1 MVLALYSYAKPKQ
14 PKCAPLHVS
23 TAQLPEGCQLLER
36 TCVAQDTLVSHL
48 QDHSFNKLDRQTL
61 PDLPAVKRWSLPL
74 PVTIPLR
81 NVSGFDTAELPLL
94 DINATL
100 IMKKGRPIGDS
111 KHVTEPPYGIYHRPA
126 TRSQEPTPELQH
138 PEFSNCTLPV
148 LLVGDWPFHLVSH
161 FFSGLVALADSLV
174 EDRQMDWPQHCSE
187 GTESTAQ
194 RRAQLD
200 EASTRAQG
208 PELSSSPGA
217 AIRKSAQC
225 AHCACRWRMTI
236 FTLLATNPEQSTQH
250 VPTALPLTSRW
261 CGNVRLT

>member
-1 MVLALYSYAKPKQ
+1 MRRGRGAERQRTLFASSRRCVTTAVAFTFLALYTSAKANE

-61 PDLPAVKRWSLPL
+61 PVLPAVTRWSLPL
-74 PVTIPLR
+74 PVAIPQR

-111 KHVTEPPYGIYHRPA
+111 KHVTEPPYYIYHRPA
-126 TRSQEPTPELQH
+126 TRSQEPTPELQN

-161 FFSGLVALADSLV
+161 FFSGLVALADFLV
-174 EDRQMDWPQHCSE
+174 EDRQLDWPQPCGE
-187 GTESTAQ
+187 GTKSTAG
-194 RRAQLD
+194 RRAQL
-200 EASTRAQG
+200 EGASAREQG
-208 PELSSSPGA
+208 SERNSSPGA
-217 AIRKSAQC
+217 AIRKSARP
-225 AHCACRWRMTI
+225 AHCECR
-236 FTLLATNPEQSTQH
+236 
-250 VPTALPLTSRW
+250 
-261 CGNVRLT
+261 